1 VPPFVV
7 KIAWEQVGVILAIFG
22 AMFVLAVA
30 ALAVLLNRMR
40 VFEAV
45 KLGETV

>member
-7 KIAWEQVGVILAIFG
+7 QIAWEQVGTILATYG
-22 AMFVLAVA
+22 VMFVISVLV
-30 ALAVLLNRMR
+30 LAVLLIRMR